1 MGRRKLAFTTLE
13 TKRLELKEIGEQHKE
28 SIYQILSRDDVMQ
41 YYGTDKFT
49 DPEEAAAIIQSFSKG
64 FESGMAAR
72 WGIILK
78 ESGELVGTIGIH
90 NWNKRVGRAEIG
102 YELHP
107 DHWRKG
113 IATEAVHAVL
123 SHSFNELGIFR
134 MGAVVF
140 PENVG
145 SLGMLEKIGFQKEGL
160 LRAYLHQGGRS
171 HDSFM
176 LSLLKTEWMV

>member
-1 MGRRKLAFTTLE
+1 MGFTALETERLKLA
-13 TKRLELKEIGEQHKE
+13 EIGQQHKE
-28 SIYQILSRDDVMQ
+28 DIYSIFSRGDVMQ

-49 DPEEAAAIIQSFSKG
+49 DPEQAAAIIQSFSKG
-64 FESGMAAR
+64 FDSGMATR

-113 IATEAVHAVL
+113 IAKEAVHAVL
-123 SHSFNELGIFR
+123 DHSFNELGIFR

-140 PENVG
+140 PENEV

-176 LSLLKTEWMV
+176 LSLLKTEWKV